1 MKAKVKYLVGLFFL
15 WHQAFSQIYNQSTL
29 TIQSGANLYFD
40 GHSQNQSGG
49 AINNA
54 GNLHLKGDFNN
65 SGTALI
71 AGKVI
76 ADGTTSAQTISG
88 NSNFNTFEIDNASG
102 VAVSSGAT
110 VNIVPTATVGSLNL
124 KNGTFTA
131 PMGTVA
137 LKSNSNGTAYL
148 DNFSSGMNGLY
159 NPSSLL
165 TVERY
170 IPGGTMYHY
179 LSTPVSGTF
188 IGDWADDFSIAGQDG
203 FINDGVTNTFP
214 WPTLWRYEESNTS
227 PNMMIG
233 WIATTGSS
241 QPLDRVR
248 GYACLFSGTTVDVTG
263 TVSSITPTR
272 LVSHT
277 TSTQPLSD
285 GWNLVGNPFPSIL
298 DWDLAYAQNSTRV
311 AATIY
316 QWKVNQYVSYN
327 ALSGVSINGGSD
339 QVASSQGFFI
349 RCNASGNFTLP
360 NNTRATGTNAA
371 FFKQEEPDLPFIR
384 LGIGQGEALVQEGA
398 NWDETVVYSHIHS
411 SDGLDEIGDAEKLLT
426 GGTPVLSLF
435 SIQEERALTMNAFQ
449 QINAGQVIPLGL
461 RKLSSGKYTFL
472 AKEIFN
478 MGGLKV
484 YFEDRL
490 QGQLMELQSGSR
502 IEVLLG
508 ADEPETGRFFLR
520 FGTEALDQNT
530 DPTNKVLLYMHN
542 NTLNLVRQL
551 ATEPA
556 QIDLL
561 DMSGK
566 RVAQFELDHQTS
578 AQFACQALSKG
589 VYIARY
595 RSGETMEVQKVVVE

>member
-1 MKAKVKYLVGLFFL
+1 MKAKIKYLFGLFLFGN
-15 WHQAFSQIYNQSTL
+15 QAFTQIVNQTTL

-40 GHSQNQSGG
+40 GNSQNQSGG
-49 AINNA
+49 TINNA

-76 ADGTTSAQTISG
+76 ADGTTSSQTITG
-88 NSNFNTFEIDNASG
+88 NSNFNTLEIDNSNGVSVSNGAS
-102 VAVSSGAT
+102 
-110 VNIVPTATVGSLNL
+110 VNIVPTASVGSLNL

-233 WIATTGSS
+233 WIATTAAS

-248 GYACLFSGTTVDVTG
+248 GYACLFSGTMVDVTG
-263 TVSSITPTR
+263 TVSAITPTR
-272 LVSHT
+272 PVSHT
-277 TSTQPLSD
+277 TSSQPLSD

-298 DWDLAYAQNSTRV
+298 DWDLAYAQNSSRV

-349 RCNASGNFTLP
+349 RCNSSGNFTLP
-360 NNTRATGTNAA
+360 NSTRTTGTNAV
-371 FFKQEEPDLPFIR
+371 FFKQEEPDLPFLR
-384 LGIGQGEALVQEGA
+384 LGIGQGDALVQEGA
-398 NWDETVVYSHIHS
+398 NWDETVVYTHIPS

-426 GGTPVLSLF
+426 SGSPVLSLF
-435 SIQEERALTMNAFQ
+435 SIQDERALTMNAFQ
-449 QINAGQVIPLGL
+449 QIKAGQIIPLGL

-472 AKEIFN
+472 AKELFN

-484 YFEDRL
+484 YLEDRL
-490 QGQLMELQSGSR
+490 QGQMVELQSGSR
-502 IEVLLG
+502 IEVLLDS
-508 ADEPETGRFFLR
+508 DEPETGRFFLR
-520 FGTEALDQNT
+520 FGIEALDQNLHS
-530 DPTNKVLLYMHN
+530 PKAALLYMHG
-542 NTLNLVRQL
+542 NTLNLVRNK
-551 ATEPA
+551 ATFPA

-566 RVAQFELDHQTS
+566 RVAQFELGEQTT
-578 AQFACQALSKG
+578 AQFACQELSRG

-595 RSGETMEVQKVVVE
+595 RAGETMEVQKVVVE